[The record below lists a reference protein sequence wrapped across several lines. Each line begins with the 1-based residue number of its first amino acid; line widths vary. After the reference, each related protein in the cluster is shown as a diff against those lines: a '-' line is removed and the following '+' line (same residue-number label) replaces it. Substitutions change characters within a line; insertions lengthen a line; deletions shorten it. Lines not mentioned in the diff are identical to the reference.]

1 MKGSDRG
8 LSSNSQAMGRV
19 LEIHVPLSET
29 EDYIQSVQSPSLTSG
44 QDFQAVRATS
54 SPSTAPELSSILHSA
69 GLTETSIT
77 PGGSLPL
84 ESGGAISII
93 NGSQP
98 QQSRIPCSP
107 GSVSPGN
114 TAFGSMVSA
123 GSAQDALHSPTV
135 MGGLSAVE
143 ELPSVAT
150 GYVPASELMISSSD
164 RTQGS
169 EDSPPQISPFST
181 VLLPGS
187 RWSDEDL
194 PPAEY
199 EEEPQ
204 EGNSGELTRAQL
216 AHTASEVSIELY
228 GSAPLESTHD
238 WGGRKSSDLRV
249 QQSPRRFGPGDFS
262 QNLLSGSQTGVGG
275 AIGSTGYCLLPASSQ
290 GELAPEALP
299 SPASAAATLFGSA
312 VPTRPSALFNVTHEL
327 KGFGMPPLPQGSHF
341 FKSESRDS
349 ADGARRAATA
359 SQGYTTASPY
369 RHPMGGNAPVG
380 PSPGESVSG
389 ESATPMSDTT
399 MVRHCVASP
408 DKALCCSL

>member
-1 MKGSDRG
+1 MS
-8 LSSNSQAMGRV
+8 
-19 LEIHVPLSET
+19 
-29 EDYIQSVQSPSLTSG
+29 
-44 QDFQAVRATS
+44 
-54 SPSTAPELSSILHSA
+54 HSA
-69 GLTETSIT
+69 GFIETSLI

-84 ESGGAISII
+84 DSGGAISII
-93 NGSQP
+93 NGSQS

-114 TAFGSMVSA
+114 TAFGSMVSGGFSA
-123 GSAQDALHSPTV
+123 GSPQDALHSPTV

-143 ELPSVAT
+143 ELPSVAPN
-150 GYVPASELMISSSD
+150 YVPASELMISSSD
-164 RTQGS
+164 RTQGC
-169 EDSPPQISPFST
+169 EDSPPQTSPFST
-181 VLLPGS
+181 VLPDS

-199 EEEPQ
+199 EVEPQ
-204 EGNSGELTRAQL
+204 EGSSGELTRAQL

-238 WGGRKSSDLRV
+238 WGGRKSSDSRV

-262 QNLLSGSQTGVGG
+262 RNLLSGSQIGVGG

-290 GELAPEALP
+290 EELAPEALP
-299 SPASAAATLFGSA
+299 SPASAAASLFGSA
-312 VPTRPSALFNVTHEL
+312 VPSRPSAPFNVIHEL
-327 KGFGMPPLPQGSHF
+327 KGFGMPPLPQGSPF

-349 ADGARRAATA
+349 ADGARRAATT
-359 SQGYTTASPY
+359 SQGDTTASPY
-369 RHPMGGNAPVG
+369 RHPMRGNAPVG

-399 MVRHCVASP
+399 MVRHCVAAP
-408 DKALCCSL
+408 DKALCCSLQSLLSQLLTCSLTCSHALSLAL